1 MSNNVCHELGVFQL
15 QSSCWFQAKTAQT
28 TVVKNLF
35 YNGPRAG
42 INMNDGFG
50 GGNRISQNVIWNQC
64 RQSGDHG
71 PINSWDR
78 QLFWT
83 DVRDGPNKPGWNPAY
98 TEVDRNV
105 IIANYGGTRVLK
117 MGFPFLFVSFRFIF
131 FFPCKRNQQQREDVA
146 VSLDNPLGKNTF
158 YKLFHLEPVTLWLL
172 EKANRLTA

>member
-117 MGFPFLFVSFRFIF
+117 MGFSFRFVSFRFIF
-131 FFPCKRNQQQREDVA
+131 FSVQKKSTTTRGRCCVF
-146 VSLDNPLGKNTF
+146 G
-158 YKLFHLEPVTLWLL
+158 
-172 EKANRLTA
+172 